1 MPEIIIDNL
10 GNCLKN
16 RKLGITLQRYVR
28 KITVNNFCEIYD
40 YHDYDSDCDCTT
52 KEAYNYLQGL
62 IGTKV
67 LVRDVESKVS
77 KEMILRHDNFDFN
90 PGFGIRD
97 YMLFKIN
104 Q

>member
-1 MPEIIIDNL
+1 MIDSL
-10 GNCLKN
+10 GYCFNNKN
-16 RKLGITLQRYVR
+16 INITLQRYVR

-52 KEAYNYLQGL
+52 KEAYSYLQGL

-77 KEMILRHDNFDFN
+77 K
-90 PGFGIRD
+90 
-97 YMLFKIN
+97 K
-104 Q
+104 